1 MMCLL
6 RTSENVAVGFLQR
19 LGKLLPAGLVGAK
32 DAESHEWPFVAG
44 KYVVVN
50 PIAPVVVA
58 SVAGERLNADLEAL
72 APAGLCMVAPLR
84 SVADV
89 EKLLRNVVSNLS
101 VQHVLV
107 AGDDPKYRTFGEAL
121 VAIGGAAAKLKLDEA
136 ATGAVQSL
144 KNRLDDSDLAAFR
157 KQVEL
162 SSHLGVEESDK
173 VLTRIGELAAA
184 AKRPNTGF
192 VAPKTDTDETGIQR
206 VIVAENSSYEWAPDK
221 AGAFDIRI
229 DGQTILVEHRNAKE
243 QRLRVIQGANARDLC
258 LTLIRNGWVS
268 KLDHAAYLG
277 HELMRAQAALEHGE
291 PFVQDSLPAPSGTSG

>member
-1 MMCLL
+1 
-6 RTSENVAVGFLQR
+6 V
-19 LGKLLPAGLVGAK
+19 
-32 DAESHEWPFVAG
+32 
-44 KYVVVN
+44 
-50 PIAPVVVA
+50 
-58 SVAGERLNADLEAL
+58 
-72 APAGLCMVAPLR
+72 
-84 SVADV
+84 
-89 EKLLRNVVSNLS
+89 RNVVSNLS

-107 AGDDPKYRTFGEAL
+107 AGDDPKARAL
-121 VAIGGAAAKLKLDEA
+121 GAALLIVAGAAGKLEPDEA
-136 ATGAVQSL
+136 AAAAVQSV
-144 KNRLDDSDLAAFR
+144 KNKIDDADLAAFC

-162 SSHLGVEESDK
+162 SSHLGVEEPDK

-192 VAPKTDTDETGIQR
+192 VAPTTDVDETGIQR

-221 AGAFDIRI
+221 AGAFDIRL

-243 QRLRVIQGANARDLC
+243 QRLRVIQGVNARDLC

-291 PFVQDSLPAPSGTSG
+291 PFVQDSRQAPSGTSG